1 MLHVDMVHHDVATI
15 HFAVCVFF
23 LFFLNVAI
31 FGSAEKQCLR
41 HADMK

>member
-23 LFFLNVAI
+23 LNVAI